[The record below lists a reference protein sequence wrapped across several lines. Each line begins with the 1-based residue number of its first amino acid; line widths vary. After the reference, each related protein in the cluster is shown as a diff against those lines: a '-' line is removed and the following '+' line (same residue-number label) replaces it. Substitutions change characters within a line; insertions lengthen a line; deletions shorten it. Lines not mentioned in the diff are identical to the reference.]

1 MADENNIETTA
12 PEAPATPVEPTPAAN
27 TEAQQSA
34 EGEGKP
40 AADLNISDLVALK
53 SIIDV
58 ATQRGA
64 FKAAEMEAVGK
75 TYNKLN
81 SFLETVTKQK
91 EGE

>member
-1 MADENNIETTA
+1 MAEENLNNPTENVA
-12 PEAPATPVEPTPAAN
+12 PEAPATPVEPTPPAP
-27 TEAQQSA
+27 EQPA
-34 EGEGKP
+34 EGEEQKP
-40 AADLNISDLVALK
+40 ADLNISDLVALK

-64 FKAAEMEAVGK
+64 FKAAEMEAVGR

-81 SFLETVTKQK
+81 TFLETVTKQK

>member
-1 MADENNIETTA
+1 MTDENNIETTA
-12 PEAPATPVEPTPAAN
+12 PEAPATPVEPTPVAN
-27 TEAQQSA
+27 TEEQQPA
-34 EGEGKP
+34 EGGAP
-40 AADLNISDLVALK
+40 ASDLNISDLVALK

-81 SFLETVTKQK
+81 VFLETVTKQK
-91 EGE
+91 EGV